1 MQAQNKLGLDSW
13 PLPRVLVIAPSPPPY
28 GGMALQARLLEKLL
42 RSDGKEVEFFP
53 ANFSCPGWLGRFGR
67 LPGIRTALRA
77 TLIWFKLCG
86 PVRRADV
93 IHIFAA
99 SWLYFYM
106 VVYPAV
112 LLGRAFGRR
121 VVVNYRGGEA
131 ARFFRW
137 NRWQIT
143 PVFHLADV
151 ITAPSDFLAT
161 VITSCFGTPVY
172 IVPNIL
178 DLSAFRY
185 RKRENFAPALLATRH
200 LEKIYDIESVLR
212 AFREVQF
219 RYPEASLWIVGTGS
233 QAQRL
238 RSLASEWKLN
248 HVRFLGH
255 VAHSDLPAICDR
267 RDILLNASL
276 VDNFPG
282 ALLEASAA
290 GLAVVSTGAGGIPYI
305 YQNGNNAL
313 LVEPGDWRGL
323 AEATLRILDD
333 QSLGRDL
340 TIAAEVMAR
349 QCDWRKVRS
358 RLYAAYGCLAEDGKE
373 QVIRCGAG

>member
-1 MQAQNKLGLDSW
+1 MVENKLGLDSW
-13 PLPRVLVIAPSPPPY
+13 RSLRVLVIAPSPPPY

-42 RSDGKEVEFFP
+42 RSDGNEVEFFP
-53 ANFSCPGWLGRFGR
+53 ANFAYPGSRGRFGR

-77 TLIWFKLCG
+77 VVIWFTLWG
-86 PVRRADV
+86 PVRRAEV

-112 LLGRAFGRR
+112 LLGRACGKR

-137 NRWQIT
+137 NRW
-143 PVFHLADV
+143 LAIPAFRMADI
-151 ITAPSDFLAT
+151 ITAPSAFLAT
-161 VITSCFGTPVY
+161 VIKSCVGSPVY

-185 RKRENFAPALLATRH
+185 RKRENFAPAVLATRH
-200 LEKIYDIESVLR
+200 LEKIYDIPSVLR
-212 AFREVQF
+212 AFREVQL
-219 RYPEASLWIVGTGS
+219 RYPEASLWIAGTGS
-233 QAQRL
+233 QEQHL
-238 RSLASEWKLN
+238 RGLATEWKLN

-255 VAHSDLPAICDR
+255 VAHTDLPAICDQ

-282 ALLEASAA
+282 SLLEASAA

-305 YQNGNNAL
+305 YQNGSNAL

-333 QSLGRDL
+333 QSLGRKL
-340 TIAAEVMAR
+340 VLAAEALAR
-349 QCDWRKVRS
+349 QCDWREVRR
-358 RLYAAYGCLAEDGKE
+358 RLYVAYGCSKESEKE